1 MGTYHCTPW
10 SRFLLAF
17 NMSIAKIIKPDGK
30 PVTPLEE
37 EIAQA
42 ITDLQVHED
51 WSDATKLLHFCEAKE
66 MSVGREKAIV
76 VYVPVPQLR
85 TYQMIHNRLVGGLEK
100 KLRGPHVMLVAF
112 RRIIPKPKRKSRFNP
127 KQKRPRNRTLTSVHE
142 SILQDLVFPAEIVGK
157 RIQMR
162 ADGSRLIKCHLDV
175 AQRNYIEHKLKT
187 ITGLYKKL
195 TGKDVQIEFPDW
207 VL

>member
-1 MGTYHCTPW
+1 MLQSANIH
-10 SRFLLAF
+10 SLAL
-17 NMSIAKIIKPDGK
+17 SKIVKPDKK

-42 ITDLQVHED
+42 IIDLQIHDD
-51 WSDATKLLHFCEAKE
+51 WSDTMKLLYFCEAKE
-66 MSVGREKAIV
+66 MTVGKEKAV
-76 VYVPVPQLR
+76 VIYVPVPQLR
-85 TYQMIHNRLVGGLEK
+85 TYQVIHNRLVGELEK
-100 KLRGPHVMLVAF
+100 KLRGPHVVLLAF
-112 RRIIPKPKRKSRFNP
+112 RRIIAKPKRNCKFNP
-127 KQKRPRNRTLTSVHE
+127 KQKRPRN
-142 SILQDLVFPAEIVGK
+142 LVYPAEIVGK
-157 RIQMR
+157 RTQVR
-162 ADGSRLIKCHLDV
+162 CDGSTLIKCHLDV